1 MQSCNII
8 LFLTVNQLEEAS
20 EYLRATVGTESNGWE
35 KALSSAPLGIATLGQ
50 LIADTCSAPDFPI
63 DKKAGLLMK
72 HPYSLRGTV
81 VQIVKEAY
89 LSLNK
94 AQNYMEQIQLYM
106 EQVPR
111 HVKEC
116 AKILKSQNAVD
127 IKIVLLGRI
136 ECIREAA
143 NISAKLSQ
151 RLSQCFHQLNELIG
165 QVLEALSA
173 SMETAKEYQS
183 ASQTRRLMATR
194 LADTSLGVKILCTAV
209 NETIRNYK
217 PVFHVRN
224 VSTNSQVAQVR
235 LMAAESERRAVR
247 LKIIKGKAEKN
258 KNKMEEIYAQYVANL
273 EDATNQDNNNNET
286 VILLLRQSLINLS
299 NLKGHWVEM
308 TLYFQSITN
317 IITTTTQPNL
327 EDFTEEATFAADTPS
342 LIQLMGNSIL
352 ESSLS
357 SYLTR
362 RIADIYVKVSN
373 LFIIR
378 NADNLQKM
386 ITLNA
391 EDTSEAQK
399 QLTDSCHKLSGI
411 VLALVKEE
419 REQLIP
425 QIQDH
430 VDQLK
435 IEFDTLEISH

>member
-1 MQSCNII
+1 
-8 LFLTVNQLEEAS
+8 
-20 EYLRATVGTESNGWE
+20 
-35 KALSSAPLGIATLGQ
+35 
-50 LIADTCSAPDFPI
+50 
-63 DKKAGLLMK
+63 
-72 HPYSLRGTV
+72 
-81 VQIVKEAY
+81 
-89 LSLNK
+89 
-94 AQNYMEQIQLYM
+94 
-106 EQVPR
+106 
-111 HVKEC
+111 
-116 AKILKSQNAVD
+116 
-127 IKIVLLGRI
+127 
-136 ECIREAA
+136 
-143 NISAKLSQ
+143 
-151 RLSQCFHQLNELIG
+151 
-165 QVLEALSA
+165 
-173 SMETAKEYQS
+173 
-183 ASQTRRLMATR
+183 
-194 LADTSLGVKILCTAV
+194 
-209 NETIRNYK
+209 
-217 PVFHVRN
+217 
-224 VSTNSQVAQVR
+224 
-235 LMAAESERRAVR
+235 MAAESERRAVR
-247 LKIIKGKAEKN
+247 LKMIKGKAEKN